1 MIIPKKHIK
10 LNESIVGISGILI
23 TMIKGVCNIDELF
36 IALKKDKRIP
46 KYISFD
52 DFLIIINFLYIINLI
67 NSDNNGGIYLCD

>member
-23 TMIKGVCNIDELF
+23 TLIKGVCNIDELF
-36 IALKKDKRIP
+36 ITLKKDKRIP

-52 DFLIIINFLYIINLI
+52 DFLIIVNFLYIINLI

>member
-23 TMIKGVCNIDELF
+23 TLINGVCNIDDLF
-36 IALKKDKRIP
+36 IDLKKDKRIP

-52 DFLIIINFLYIINLI
+52 DFLIIVNFLYTINLI